1 MNIFIFFLA
10 VFWLSFCF
18 AKVEIAIEGPYGF
31 GEKLPTWKLS
41 EKSFL
46 SRFFYGGRPV
56 TGYHIW
62 AAIFIISIL
71 HLVYLFQ
78 VFSLKTE
85 LQVISFLL
93 FFSIFED
100 FFWFVFNPAYG
111 LKKFKKENIWWHE
124 KAWWLFA
131 PREYFIFI
139 PLGLILYFFS

>member
-62 AAIFIISIL
+62 AAIFIIAFDL
-71 HLVYLFQ
+71 YWL
-78 VFSLKTE
+78 LKTFYF
-85 LQVISFLL
+85 SF
-93 FFSIFED
+93 S
-100 FFWFVFNPAYG
+100 
-111 LKKFKKENIWWHE
+111 KHK
-124 KAWWLFA
+124 
-131 PREYFIFI
+131 
-139 PLGLILYFFS
+139 